1 MRGFEWKT
9 ILAAAIAGSTLFVA
23 AGAQAHDDDWRWE
36 HRHHKYWRH
45 GPERVVVE
53 RQPIVVERAR
63 PVYVAP
69 APMMMAPMMPSYQQQ
84 VPPSVNFN
92 FQLPLH

>member
-23 AGAQAHDDDWRWE
+23 AGAQAHDDYDWRWR
-36 HRHHKYWRH
+36 HRHKHW
-45 GPERVVVE
+45 ERVHERVVE
-53 RQPIVVERAR
+53 RQPIFVERAQ

-69 APMMMAPMMPSYQQQ
+69 TPMMMAPMMPSYSQ
-84 VPPSVNFN
+84 PGGVNLN
-92 FQLPLH
+92 FTIPLR

>member
-23 AGAQAHDDDWRWE
+23 AGAQARDDDDWRWR
-36 HRHHKYWRH
+36 HRHYKHWEH
-45 GPERVVVE
+45 VHERVVVE
-53 RQPIVVERAR
+53 RQPIFVERAQ

-69 APMMMAPMMPSYQQQ
+69 PMMPMMPSYSQ
-84 VPPSVNFN
+84 PGGVNLN
-92 FQLPLH
+92 FTIPLR